1 MKLNYFGPLLAFAL
15 LVRAQAQTPIPLWND
30 GAPGALGKADHD
42 VPSLTPY
49 LADPVVAS
57 GAAMVILPGG
67 GYGGLAPHEG
77 EHYARFFNEHG
88 IAGFVLEYR
97 LGSSG
102 CRHPVMLHDSARAL
116 RPVGARAAD
125 WTPDPTPVGLI
136 GPSTG

>member
-77 EHYARFFNEHG
+77 KGYADWLVTNG
-88 IAGFVLEYR
+88 ISCFVVKYR
-97 LGSSG
+97 LGSHG
-102 CRHPVMLHDSARAL
+102 YRHPRMLEDAARAVRL
-116 RPVGARAAD
+116 VRARAGE
-125 WTPDPTPVGLI
+125 WRIDPKHVGSM
-136 GPSTG
+136 GSSA